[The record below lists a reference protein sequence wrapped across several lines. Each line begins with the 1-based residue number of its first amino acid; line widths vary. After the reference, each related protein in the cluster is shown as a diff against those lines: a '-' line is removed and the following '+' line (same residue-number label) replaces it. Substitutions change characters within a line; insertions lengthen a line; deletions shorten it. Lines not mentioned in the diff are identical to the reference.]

1 MKTMARIVLYLMILC
16 FCGCS
21 SKKNEVIIAVNTGN
35 RVGYFTDSKGNIIID
50 KQFDGVS
57 SFSNGLAKVKQNG
70 KWGFVNTKGEIVIP
84 CVYDDGDVYSFSEGL
99 ARIKQNGKWGFI
111 NSKGKVV
118 IPCVYDAAISFSE
131 GLAAVVQN
139 DKCGFI
145 NTKGELV
152 ISCVYDYM
160 GFLSGFSEGLL
171 WLNKMASGDL

>member
-1 MKTMARIVLYLMILC
+1 MARIVLYLMILC

-21 SKKNEVIIAVNTGN
+21 SKKDEVIIAVNTGN

-99 ARIKQNGKWGFI
+99 AKVKQNGKWMIIDSNGQVI
-111 NSKGKVV
+111 IPECDMSATSWSKV
-118 IPCVYDAAISFSE
+118 E
-131 GLAAVVQN
+131 
-139 DKCGFI
+139 
-145 NTKGELV
+145 
-152 ISCVYDYM
+152 
-160 GFLSGFSEGLL
+160 
-171 WLNKMASGDL
+171 

>member
-21 SKKNEVIIAVNTGN
+21 SKKDEVIIAVNTGN

-84 CVYDDGDVYSFSEGL
+84 CVYDELSPFINGFAT
-99 ARIKQNGKWGFI
+99 ARINYVPDELRGSVRVVYFIDKTGKIIKQFT
-111 NSKGKVV
+111 
-118 IPCVYDAAISFSE
+118 DALEVEWSY
-131 GLAAVVQN
+131 V
-139 DKCGFI
+139 K
-145 NTKGELV
+145 
-152 ISCVYDYM
+152 
-160 GFLSGFSEGLL
+160 
-171 WLNKMASGDL
+171 NKE